1 MTTSRLSMVLS
12 RSDLPWV
19 LGSTHCH
26 AVGQLRFHDLL
37 LQQLDVALPVDA
49 LVVRWQLLV
58 LVPGGCAETRQTAV
72 PVASEASN

>member
-1 MTTSRLSMVLS
+1 MVLS